1 MLPIDSL
8 KHNFFG
14 ISQLCDKCFK
24 INFEALYCVIKDVQ
38 DDKTIFMSHR
48 NDNVYTIGI
57 QKYDSHDK
65 CFSSIH
71 DQSWLWH
78 RRLEHANINLISQL
92 NKNNL

>member
-8 KHNFFG
+8 KHNFFS
-14 ISQLCDKCFK
+14 ISQLCDKGFK
-24 INFEALYCVIKDVQ
+24 IIFEALYCVIKDVQ
-38 DDKTIFMSHR
+38 DDKTIFMSYR

-71 DQSWLWH
+71 DQSWSWH
-78 RRLEHANINLISQL
+78 RRLEHVNINLISQL

>member
-8 KHNFFG
+8 KHNFFS
-14 ISQLCDKCFK
+14 ISQLCDKGFK
-24 INFEALYCVIKDVQ
+24 IIFEALYCIIKDVQ

-57 QKYDSHDK
+57 QKYDGHNK

-71 DQSWLWH
+71 DQSWSWH
-78 RRLEHANINLISQL
+78 RRLEHVNINLISQL